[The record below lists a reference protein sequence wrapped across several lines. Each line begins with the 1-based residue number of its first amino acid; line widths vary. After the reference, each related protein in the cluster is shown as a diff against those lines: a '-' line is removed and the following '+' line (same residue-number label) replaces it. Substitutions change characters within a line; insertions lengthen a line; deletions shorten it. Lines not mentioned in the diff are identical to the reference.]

1 VLDIVNPGNKAYLV
15 GDSSTDFEYKRAE
28 IEKCTYVLADPIIV
42 ISPTPA
48 SGFITNSFG
57 SSKITTDIAAPVDAD
72 VGVYTVTVTQDISG
86 FETRTSTMS
95 FTVTVSAA
103 NDCASTS
110 FDNVDLDDVYGNHDS
125 DFSVSIPTI
134 TNSAGSCGDQSI
146 SVKYSGASVSWA

>member
-1 VLDIVNPGNKAYLV
+1 VKV
-15 GDSSTDFEYKRAE
+15 SSTSSSDAASYDVKYKCVA
-28 IEKCTYVLADPIIV
+28 TSGPAFT
-42 ISPTPA
+42 PT
-48 SGFITNSFG
+48 IT
-57 SSKITTDIAAPVDAD
+57 KTTTS
-72 VGVYTVTVTQDISG
+72 TVTVI
-86 FETRTSTMS
+86 
-95 FTVTVSAA
+95 VSAA